1 MAKEDNMGNQEE
13 KFIEKD
19 ERDVRISK
27 INILNIRNVKWE
39 GLKDFSQILLKV
51 NKFYDPKSKK
61 S

>member
-1 MAKEDNMGNQEE
+1 MGNQEE

-19 ERDVRISK
+19 ERDVRINK

-39 GLKDFSQILLKV
+39 GLKNFSQIFLKV

>member
-27 INILNIRNVKWE
+27 INILNMEEEITKVSGGGRC
-39 GLKDFSQILLKV
+39 ILV
-51 NKFYDPKSKK
+51 F
-61 S
+61 